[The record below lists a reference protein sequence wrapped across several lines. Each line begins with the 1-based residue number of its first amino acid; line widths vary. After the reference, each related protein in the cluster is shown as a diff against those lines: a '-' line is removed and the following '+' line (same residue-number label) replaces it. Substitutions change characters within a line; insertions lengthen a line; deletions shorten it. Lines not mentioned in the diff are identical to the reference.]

1 MTEKKGRTESRKSD
15 RPEQVVAAELKE
27 KRDAFLQTFFKRGAE
42 LTDELLGENGRLRD
56 KIGRLE
62 MENATL
68 KTQLASDNA
77 IRELLKK
84 IEELERE
91 KARLLSTVHEQ
102 EEISNR
108 FSEIEA
114 ELESFAN
121 LYVASFQ
128 LHSTLGVRAVVR
140 NVKELL
146 GQLVGVRQLAL
157 YFVDD
162 AERRLYPIAS
172 DGIELG
178 SLPSIGLGFEETRR
192 GGGPVL
198 DPVAAVVERTY
209 LTGVPHIAEGEMLAS
224 PQACIPLHFAGRV
237 VGTIVVYS
245 LLEQKKRFI
254 TVDRELFKLVGAH
267 AGGALV
273 AAHYWGLAEG
283 RLPSAQSLRE
293 ACA

>member
-1 MTEKKGRTESRKSD
+1 MEKKGRGSRRSD
-15 RPEQVVAAELKE
+15 RPEQLVAAELKE

-42 LTDELLGENGRLRD
+42 LTDELVGENGRLRD
-56 KIGRLE
+56 KLGKLE
-62 MENATL
+62 TENASL

-77 IRELLKK
+77 IRDLLKK

-91 KARLLSTVHEQ
+91 KARLLSTMHEQ
-102 EEISNR
+102 EEITNR
-108 FSEIEA
+108 FAEIEA

-146 GQLVGVRQLAL
+146 GQLVGVSAL
-157 YFVDD
+157 GIYFVND
-162 AERRLYPIAS
+162 AERRLIPIAS
-172 DGIELG
+172 DGVDL
-178 SLPSIGLGFEETRR
+178 STLPSIGLEEGRR
-192 GGGPVL
+192 GGGAGL
-198 DPVAAVVERTY
+198 DPVTAVVERTY
-209 LTGVPHIAEGEMLAS
+209 LTGVPHIAEGETLPS
-224 PQACIPLHFAGRV
+224 PQACIPLQFADRV

-273 AAHYWGLAEG
+273 AAHYWGLADG
-283 RLPSAQSLRE
+283 CLPSAESLRD